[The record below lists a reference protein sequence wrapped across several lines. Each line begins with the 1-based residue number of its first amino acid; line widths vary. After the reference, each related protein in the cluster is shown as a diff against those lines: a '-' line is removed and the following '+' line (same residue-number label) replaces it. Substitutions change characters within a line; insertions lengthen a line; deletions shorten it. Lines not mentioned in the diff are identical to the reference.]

1 MESVAPSGTFFVFEG
16 NFVYVIFGD
25 VPRRDACMK
34 FSLKKAIAIGLCA
47 GFGVGAYAEN
57 PISSYHY
64 LADPSAA
71 SDGDTFYILTDT
83 DDMCVSDN
91 PFAYNIVGLYAFSS
105 KDMVNWTDHGMV
117 FQSKREFG
125 TYPGNTW
132 ASGIAVRNGRPFIV
146 YPDGASGVGMITAPS
161 IDGPYTDPI
170 METYGKPR
178 IAGGTNSFLGNC
190 DDIDHCF
197 DPGIFFDDDGSGY
210 VIFGGGSATSQKR
223 PIGNNFDLIKFS
235 ESNGKITLDKNSLT
249 RISAEKSFEAPYIH
263 KHGDWYYISFNN
275 SGQEIGYGMS
285 KNPAGPYA
293 YKGIAIGAVWQIN
306 DCETHSCDGGNNH
319 QGFADFKGKTY
330 AVYHD
335 RRLVRA
341 KEHPASLGIADP
353 EPGNHRSVSID
364 EITYAADGTINKLKF
379 TKEGPAQVGKF
390 DPYNTYKALTSSKQR
405 NVRSRTD
412 WTKGQAVK
420 HVLTPLATKES
431 WIRVTGV
438 DFGKGAENL
447 RIKAANVGDNNK
459 VEIRKGSVTG
469 TLAGT
474 CTLAKTSGWQSY
486 TDNDCA
492 MSGLSGV
499 VDQLF
504 FVFKG
509 AKDSTMGILE
519 WEFQGTK
526 REPEPQTPFGGKA
539 HAIPGTIQI
548 ENFDIPGIGNGN
560 DSYYDTDDA
569 NQGTSNYRK
578 GTGVDLKEDDKGRI
592 VLGWGNTDE
601 WLEYTV
607 NIEKAGDY
615 TMYAAVATGT
625 ADGASFKLSIDGKD
639 ITDDI
644 MVTANAGEENFDDYA
659 KVKANVTLP
668 AGEHILRFTITKAW
682 LDVDFINFEA
692 GKDAVDSDPLG
703 EKSPEIEENPEED
716 EDLSAVANKLQF
728 QAPVQTQFDIFD
740 LKGNKISSVKAKTI
754 DEATAMWKQSGAAVN
769 QGIYLIRNRTN
780 GMVTKVRALR

>member
-1 MESVAPSGTFFVFEG
+1 M
-16 NFVYVIFGD
+16 NF
-25 VPRRDACMK
+25 
-34 FSLKKAIAIGLCA
+34 LKKTVFGLA
-47 GFGVGAYAEN
+47 TLAVAAVAEN

-105 KDMVNWTDHGMV
+105 KDMVNWTDHGMI

-170 METYGKPR
+170 KEAYGVNY
-178 IAGGTNSFLGNC
+178 IAANWGGSVIGGC

-235 ESNGKITLDKNSLT
+235 ESNGKVTVDKNSLK

-275 SGQEIGYGMS
+275 SSQEIGYGMS
-285 KNPAGPYA
+285 KNPAGPYT

-306 DCETHSCDGGNNH
+306 DCETASCDGGNNH

-364 EITYAADGTINKLKF
+364 EITYANDGTMNKLVF
-379 TKEGPAQVGKF
+379 TKEGPKQVGKF
-390 DPYNTYKALTSSKQR
+390 NPYNTYKALTSSKQR

-438 DFGKGAENL
+438 DFGSKGATRFSVN
-447 RIKAANVGDNNK
+447 AASVANGNK
-459 VEIRKGSVTG
+459 VEVRKGSVTG
-469 TLAGT
+469 TLAGSCNLQNT
-474 CTLAKTSGWQSY
+474 GSWSKYANNECEV
-486 TDNDCA
+486 
-492 MSGLSGV
+492 SGLSGV

-504 FVFKG
+504 LVFKG
-509 AKDSTMGILE
+509 SADSTMGLLT
-519 WEFQGTK
+519 WEFMQG
-526 REPEPQTPFGGKA
+526 EPEPQTPFKGTA
-539 HAIPGTIQI
+539 AAIPGKIEM
-548 ENFDIPGIGNGN
+548 ENFDIPGVGSGN
-560 DSYYDTDDA
+560 DSYFDNDA
-569 NQGTSNYRK
+569 ENHGTSTLRK
-578 GTGVDLKEDDKGRI
+578 DTGVDLYAKATGVVVGYIQKG
-592 VLGWGNTDE
+592 E

-607 NIEKAGDY
+607 DVKKSGDY
-615 TMYAAVATGT
+615 TMFAAVAS
-625 ADGASFKLSIDGKD
+625 DGGSSFALSIDGKD
-639 ITDDI
+639 I
-644 MVTANAGEENFDDYA
+644 AGEVIVPPNEKKDGEEQNFDDYS
-659 KVKANVTLP
+659 KVSANVTLT
-668 AGEHILRFTITKAW
+668 AGKHILRMTATADWFDI
-682 LDVDFINFEA
+682 DYINFVE
-692 GKDAVDSDPLG
+692 GKNAVDTDP
-703 EKSPEIEENPEED
+703 IE
-716 EDLSAVANKLQF
+716 SS
-728 QAPVQTQFDIFD
+728 
-740 LKGNKISSVKAKTI
+740 SSVKPGSSSSEGSVEPESSSSEEGTLEPGSSSSEEGSAIGMRVQFNASATTYKVYSIQGKLLGSVSLDGSTVSEAMHSAGFKNGVYMLRSKTRN
-754 DEATAMWKQSGAAVN
+754 MMVN
-769 QGIYLIRNRTN
+769 
-780 GMVTKVRALR
+780 VTK